1 MIKLFNTLALVLLSV
16 FTWSQEH
23 KDEVIY
29 RVYSY
34 VDETGEQDYSA
45 IQSKEFKPLAGD
57 YFNLGIS
64 SAVVWVRVDIESSH
78 TSPIVLVVNG
88 PLLDTVLIQY
98 ENLNGGLTQKLS
110 GLMIDNSKKDF
121 DHYTV
126 AMSIDPTVIKES
138 IVYLRMSSRY
148 SLQGAVTVLGEKE
161 FLTKRV
167 DDYMLA
173 GLFFGALIIIMFY
186 NLFLYIKIRDVN
198 YLLYVL
204 GLFCAIITQA
214 SLKGFASQY
223 LTSEYVNVTYHLTS
237 LFIGFCTIFFILF
250 SISFLKIKKY
260 SVTLF
265 YMLYIVL
272 FFAVLMILM
281 ELTWF
286 DVLAKELNIWVA
298 ISGSVL
304 MLLSGYVSWFNGNKA
319 AKYFSV
325 AWTFFLMAVIVFALK
340 TAGVIPAN
348 FYTNHLIDLGAILEV
363 LFLSFALGDRYNK
376 LKREKELFQIQN
388 AEKLE
393 ELVSIRTEEL
403 QLSIQ
408 DKEVLLKEVHHRV
421 KNNLQIIIS
430 LLDLQVNNVKDEK
443 SKEVLLQS
451 MNRIASMSLIH
462 QKLYQSNDFHSI
474 ELRNYILELV
484 EHIKG
489 VYDTN
494 DLKLTIVTKLDNVS
508 MSLTKA
514 IPIGII
520 LTELLTNSFKH
531 GVVLGAENCIEVT
544 FEVDKNNAVITVS
557 DDGVGFVQEEAEAKG
572 TLGLFLVNMLVGQI
586 GGKYSYFKEGT
597 RFTSKI
603 DVSLE

>member
-1 MIKLFNTLALVLLSV
+1 M
-16 FTWSQEH
+16 
-23 KDEVIY
+23 
-29 RVYSY
+29 
-34 VDETGEQDYSA
+34 
-45 IQSKEFKPLAGD
+45 
-57 YFNLGIS
+57 
-64 SAVVWVRVDIESSH
+64 
-78 TSPIVLVVNG
+78 
-88 PLLDTVLIQY
+88 
-98 ENLNGGLTQKLS
+98 
-110 GLMIDNSKKDF
+110 
-121 DHYTV
+121 
-126 AMSIDPTVIKES
+126 
-138 IVYLRMSSRY
+138 
-148 SLQGAVTVLGEKE
+148 
-161 FLTKRV
+161 
-167 DDYMLA
+167 
-173 GLFFGALIIIMFY
+173 
-186 NLFLYIKIRDVN
+186 
-198 YLLYVL
+198 
-204 GLFCAIITQA
+204 
-214 SLKGFASQY
+214 
-223 LTSEYVNVTYHLTS
+223 
-237 LFIGFCTIFFILF
+237 
-250 SISFLKIKKY
+250 
-260 SVTLF
+260 
-265 YMLYIVL
+265 
-272 FFAVLMILM
+272 
-281 ELTWF
+281 
-286 DVLAKELNIWVA
+286 
-298 ISGSVL
+298 
-304 MLLSGYVSWFNGNKA
+304 
-319 AKYFSV
+319 
-325 AWTFFLMAVIVFALK
+325 
-340 TAGVIPAN
+340 
-348 FYTNHLIDLGAILEV
+348 

-494 DLKLTIVTKLDNVS
+494 DLRLTIVTKLDNVS

-531 GVVLGAENCIEVT
+531 GLVLGAENCIEVT